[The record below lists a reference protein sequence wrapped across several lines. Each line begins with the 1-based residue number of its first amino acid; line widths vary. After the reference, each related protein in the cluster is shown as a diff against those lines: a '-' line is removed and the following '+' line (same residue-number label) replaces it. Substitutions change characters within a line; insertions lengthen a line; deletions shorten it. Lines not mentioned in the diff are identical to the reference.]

1 MTFDAA
7 GCDLPLEES
16 DYQPSLKTAIARGLG
31 AWKVRKPMGLD
42 EWARK
47 YFYLSAESSYVEGDW
62 HAWPFQRAIMNLL
75 SNDDV
80 EQVTVKKSAR
90 LGYTKIVLA
99 FLLYSAHQLRRNTCI
114 WQPTDGDRDEF
125 VKDELETALRD
136 CKVMREVMPRVHKRS
151 KDNTLERKAFLGS
164 KLSMKG
170 GTSATNFRRLSV
182 DNAVVDEAS
191 GFNRNIDK
199 EGTPTRL
206 AWKRTE
212 GATFPK
218 KVAGSTPKLKGFCL
232 IDDEFSVADVR
243 MTFQIPCPECGE
255 FHAITWGGKDAPH
268 GFKWRD
274 KDPTTVHHLCP
285 HNGCS
290 ITQDQYLA
298 VAHLGLFI
306 SEDGQLR
313 LDLEG
318 NFTDAAGQPAPAPKH
333 VAVHPW
339 TALSPKVAW
348 SEIVKEF
355 LEAHEKLLEGDTD
368 KMQTFTN
375 TTLGECWEGEIERT
389 EASELQAR
397 AEPFPLR
404 LMPRGCLLLLAGAD
418 TQDNRIEVSVW
429 GYGRGGEMWTIDHLV
444 FFGNP
449 ALPAVWAEL
458 EEWARTVEYPHVS
471 GFPQRI
477 HAGAID
483 SGGHHA
489 DSVYAFAHRMR
500 DRKWHAVKGYNGRE
514 RAIDQ
519 GNAKVQY
526 RWNGRIEKHGPTLW
540 HVGTNL
546 AKDRFQARLEV
557 PSPGP
562 GYVHLAKDLSDEW
575 FKQLAGEVRAVRR
588 MQGGT
593 ETRWTK
599 QRARIEVKDCLTYA
613 IWLEERLAL
622 WHPSKAKFWDQL
634 EATVQPEGDLFAA
647 AAMQVAAPAQMPVR
661 AEQPAVSA
669 EASPHRVRSALS
681 ALEEVERV
689 WRTQPQQPA
698 PSDLVA
704 EWAEVSNGNPIHLT
718 LLRVVLDQLSGP
730 PAPIA
735 ALLDAALIQNIKAMV
750 ETKPAPVVEVP
761 KPAKPKA
768 DARPQ
773 LKRNW

>member
-1 MTFDAA
+1 MTFGVAA
-7 GCDLPLEES
+7 TDLPIDPS
-16 DYQPSLKTAIARGLG
+16 DYAPSIQSAVARGLS
-31 AWKVRKPMGLD
+31 AWAVREPLNLE

-47 YFYLSAESSYVEGDW
+47 HFYLSAESSYVEQAW
-62 HAWPFQRAIMNLL
+62 QPWPFQRAIMALL

-80 EQVTVKKSAR
+80 VQVTVKKSAR
-90 LGYTKIVLA
+90 LGYTKIILA
-99 FLLYSAHQLRRNTCI
+99 FLLYSAHQLRRNSCI
-114 WQPTDGDRDEF
+114 WQPTDDDRDDF
-125 VKDELETALRD
+125 VKEELETALRD
-136 CKVMREVMPRVHKRS
+136 VKVMREVMPRVHKRS
-151 KDNTLERKAFLGS
+151 KENTLTGKAFLGS
-164 KLSMKG
+164 KLRMKG
-170 GTSATNFRRLSV
+170 GKAAKNYRRMSV
-182 DNAVVDEAS
+182 DNAVLDELS
-191 GFNRNIDK
+191 GFDNNIEK
-199 EGTPTRL
+199 EGSPTVL

-218 KVAGSTPKLKGFCL
+218 RIAGSTPKLKGFCL
-232 IDDEFSVADVR
+232 IDEEFRNADVR
-243 MTFQIPCPECGE
+243 MNYQTPCPSCGE
-255 FHAITWGGKDAPH
+255 LHALTWGGKDHPH
-268 GFKWRD
+268 GLKWRD
-274 KDPTTVHHLCP
+274 NDPATVTHLCP

-290 ITQDQYLA
+290 VTQAEWLA
-298 VAHLGLFI
+298 VAERGVYV
-306 SEDGQLR
+306 SEDGQLWLHADGR
-313 LDLEG
+313 
-318 NFTDAAGQPAPAPKH
+318 FTDPDGNPQPAPVH
-333 VAVHPW
+333 VALHPW
-339 TALSPKVAW
+339 TVLSPAVSW
-348 SEIVKEF
+348 SQIVKEF
-355 LEAHEKLLEGDTD
+355 LEAHQKLVEGDTD

-375 TTLGECWEGEIERT
+375 TTLGECWEGEVERT

-546 AKDRFQARLEV
+546 AKDRFQARLDV
-557 PSPGP
+557 PAPGP
-562 GYVHLAKDLSDEW
+562 GYVHLAKDLSEEW

-599 QRARIEVKDCLTYA
+599 TRARIEVKDCLTYA

-622 WHPSKAKFWDQL
+622 WHPSKAKWWDQL
-634 EATVQPEGDLFAA
+634 EATVQPEGDLFAV
-647 AAMQVAAPAQMPVR
+647 AAMQMPAQAPAVT
-661 AEQPAVSA
+661 PAPT
-669 EASPHRVRSALS
+669 ASPLPRM
-681 ALEEVERV
+681 
-689 WRTQPQQPA
+689 PA
-698 PSDLVA
+698 AVIAPATPVASDAWSRRL
-704 EWAEVSNGNPIHLT
+704 
-718 LLRVVLDQLSGP
+718 
-730 PAPIA
+730 
-735 ALLDAALIQNIKAMV
+735 
-750 ETKPAPVVEVP
+750 
-761 KPAKPKA
+761 
-768 DARPQ
+768 
-773 LKRNW
+773 

>member
-1 MTFDAA
+1 MTFDIAA
-7 GCDLPLEES
+7 EPVLSEADYLPSIEAA
-16 DYQPSLKTAIARGLG
+16 YAKGLS
-31 AWKVRKPMGLD
+31 AFAPRPPMTLD
-42 EWARK
+42 EWARRH
-47 YFYLSAESSYVEGDW
+47 FYLSAESSYVEQAW
-62 HAWPFQRAIMNLL
+62 APWPFQRAIMSLL

-80 EQVTVKKSAR
+80 VEVNLKKSAR
-90 LGYTKIVLA
+90 IGYTKILLA
-99 FLLYSAHQLRRNTCI
+99 FIGYTAHHTHRNQCI
-114 WQPTDGDRDEF
+114 WQPTDDDAKDF
-125 VKDELETALRD
+125 VKSELEPMLRD
-136 CKVMREVMPRVHKRS
+136 VRVMRDVFPQYLARH
-151 KDNTLERKAFLGS
+151 KDNTLESKRFVGS
-164 KLSMKG
+164 MLRMKG
-170 GTSATNFRRLSV
+170 AKSAGNFRRMSIDNGLFDEV
-182 DNAVVDEAS
+182 DAMDNDVE
-191 GFNRNIDK
+191 K
-199 EGTPTRL
+199 EGDPL
-206 AWKRTE
+206 SLGFKRME

-218 KVAGSTPKLKGFCL
+218 RVVGSTPKLEGFSL
-232 IDDEFSVADVR
+232 VNGRFAIADVR
-243 MTFQIPCPECGE
+243 MTFQAPCPSCGE
-255 FHAITWGGKDAPH
+255 RHALTWGGKDHPH

-274 KDPTTVHHLCP
+274 NDPNTVTHLCP
-285 HNGCS
+285 YNGCS
-290 ITQDQYLA
+290 VTQAEWLA
-298 VAHLGLFI
+298 VAEQGVFV
-306 SEDGQLR
+306 SECGQLW
-313 LDLEG
+313 LHPDG
-318 NFTDAAGQPAPAPKH
+318 TFTDPQGNPAATPKH
-333 VAVHPW
+333 VALHVW
-339 TALSPKVAW
+339 TAYSPVVAW
-348 SEIVKEF
+348 AQIVTEF
-355 LEAHEKLLEGDTD
+355 LAAHAKLQEGDAT
-368 KMQTFTN
+368 KMQVFTN

-397 AEPFPLR
+397 AEPFPQR

-429 GYGRGGEMWTIDHLV
+429 GYGRGGEMWTIDHLI

-489 DSVYAFAHRMR
+489 DAVYAFAHRMR

-557 PSPGP
+557 PAPGP
-562 GYVHLAKDLSDEW
+562 GYVHLAKDLSEEW

-622 WHPSKAKFWDQL
+622 WHPSKAKWWEQL

-647 AAMQVAAPAQMPVR
+647 AAMRVAAPVPMPVH
-661 AEQPAVSA
+661 AAQPAASV

-689 WRTQPQQPA
+689 WRTQPHQPA
-698 PSDLVA
+698 PRDLVA
-704 EWAEVSNGNPIHLT
+704 EWAEVSEGNPIYLT

-735 ALLDAALIQNIKAMV
+735 ALLDAALIQNIKAML
-750 ETKPAPVVEVP
+750 EPKPAPVVEVP